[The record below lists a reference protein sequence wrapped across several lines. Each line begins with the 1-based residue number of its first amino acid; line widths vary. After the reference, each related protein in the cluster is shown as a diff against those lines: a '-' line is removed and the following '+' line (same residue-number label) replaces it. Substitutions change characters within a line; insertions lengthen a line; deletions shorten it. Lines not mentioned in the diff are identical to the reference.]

1 MAKADVRRD
10 YYADLGLAP
19 SAEGEDIK
27 KQFRKLALKYHPD
40 KNPGKEAEFN
50 AKFQAIKTAHDLLS
64 DPQQRL
70 KYDTDRLRAG
80 YGKVSGPP
88 KTNTSRRA
96 QPQPTAFRP
105 TPPRPQYNPP
115 PFTKPQP
122 TSNGPSS
129 GAKRYEAHARAGPT
143 SWHKPRDEGQT
154 RADAF
159 KGFSGMRGAAG
170 WRGFDPNTGGS
181 TAGGTPRQQNQ
192 PFGKPRPQSAYER
205 FQESYRTQNPS
216 STPHSP
222 KKRNGYAPGAS
233 GDDEPMARN
242 TSAYTS
248 SSRPSSMYFDS
259 PPRAPT
265 AKKPVVPD
273 LPQFHPEY
281 ERASSRYATAGG
293 EKTFFTSSG
302 LGRSSTVR
310 TPSGGYRTS
319 SARTNPP
326 SPTPSQHGR
335 HRSVSP
341 KSGRNREYSVSE
353 TSSDLD
359 DDEEDIPEPQPKPK
373 AVPKSRMRHRQKF
386 PDLYGNDSS
395 SSTGEDPRARQGQ
408 KHSRLSPSP
417 EGFWKYRRNSGSQ
430 DGNADLNRNQGHNS
444 DSAAFPKGQQGPFSN
459 PASRYDAL
467 RPHPSR
473 KSNSS
478 FFYMYSPDSAQSK
491 PTSQPM
497 FGRDSPSN
505 LHKKFSEED
514 WREHINKFD
523 FLGAHATSKDAFRS
537 SSKGSADR
545 EKTAK
550 LYRDFQPR
558 KAENYSHPKF
568 ANMSID
574 DLTQP
579 PQVNPLRTSPVSQ
592 SQGRATNSTGS
603 GSSRRETG
611 RPGLDSFAPT
621 TGTGPQ
627 PQAQPQQAPTPFA
640 QAKFSA
646 EQWSEQLRNI
656 PWNPSDTHKPRQANT
671 PPSRSPKKPPA
682 KVTTE
687 AEENKGTT
695 NGDTPL
701 ESTPTPPI
709 EAEVEPEAMDLDDEI
724 PAVHPTASSASG
736 HGSASGSANT
746 SYPDLNGN
754 AAGSDSGASKQTAM
768 HHTVNGASKA
778 ETRTPLF
785 NLDNLRNTAPFTS
798 TNSGGIENLED
809 VFATLPFES
818 KARQQATTK
827 EEIQP
832 RKLELP
838 NPPKRPRAPDL
849 VLQPGSQTL
858 MLSRDKWNYYVS
870 TMGSYMHDWNI
881 FNRRMLLHFNTRQDA
896 IETGLAP
903 GWISAVGDT
912 ARLRMNGADGD
923 ATPEK
928 SQGHAEV
935 DEADIDD
942 LVPDRRT
949 GGYSAYLRGIEEDVQ
964 VRKHWDVACELHREC
979 IVDLG
984 RLREWIRRG
993 GKVI

>member
-1 MAKADVRRD
+1 M
-10 YYADLGLAP
+10 
-19 SAEGEDIK
+19 DI
-27 KQFRKLALKYHPD
+27 QHNPVGFVLTQQLALKYHPD

-64 DPQQRL
+64 DPHQRL

-96 QPQPTAFRP
+96 QPQSTAFRP
-105 TPPRPQYNPP
+105 TPPRSQYHPP
-115 PFTKPQP
+115 PFTKPQA

-129 GAKRYEAHARAGPT
+129 GAKRYEAHARAGPQ
-143 SWHKPRDEGQT
+143 SWNKPRDEGQT

-181 TAGGTPRQQNQ
+181 SAGGAPRQQNQ
-192 PFGKPRPQSAYER
+192 PFGKPRPQSAYEHH
-205 FQESYRTQNPS
+205 QENHRTQNPS
-216 STPHSP
+216 SNPHSP
-222 KKRNGYAPGAS
+222 KKRTGYAPGAS

-273 LPQFHPEY
+273 LPHFPPEY

-326 SPTPSQHGR
+326 SPTPGQHER

-341 KSGRNREYSVSE
+341 KSGRHREYSVSE

-359 DDEEDIPEPQPKPK
+359 DDEDDIPEPQPKPK

-386 PDLYGNDSS
+386 PDLYSNDSS
-395 SSTGEDPRARQGQ
+395 SSTGEAPRARQGQ
-408 KHSRLSPSP
+408 KHSRLSSSP
-417 EGFWKYRRNSGSQ
+417 EGFWKHRRFPRYH
-430 DGNADLNRNQGHNS
+430 DGNADLYRDKGHNS
-444 DSAAFPKGQQGPFSN
+444 DSAAFPKGQQGPFGNST
-459 PASRYDAL
+459 SRYDAL
-467 RPHPSR
+467 RPHHLP

-478 FFYMYSPDSAQSK
+478 FFHMYSPDSAQSK
-491 PTSQPM
+491 PASQTM

-523 FLGAHATSKDAFRS
+523 FLGAHATNRDAFRS
-537 SSKGSADR
+537 SPKGNADR
-545 EKTAK
+545 EKAAK
-550 LYRDFQPR
+550 LNPDFQSW
-558 KAENYSHPKF
+558 KADNYSHPKF
-568 ANMSID
+568 ANMSIND
-574 DLTQP
+574 PAQP
-579 PQVNPLRTSPVSQ
+579 PQSNSSRTSPASQ
-592 SQGRATNSTGS
+592 SQAKAADSTGS
-603 GSSRRETG
+603 RQSGGETVDSSATW
-611 RPGLDSFAPT
+611 
-621 TGTGPQ
+621 TGTGPR

-646 EQWSEQLRNI
+646 DQWSAQLQNLS
-656 PWNPSDTHKPRQANT
+656 WNPSDAPKTRQANT
-671 PPSRSPKKPPA
+671 PPLRSPKKPARPANKKSAPQPA
-682 KVTTE
+682 KVATE
-687 AEENKGTT
+687 AEEIKHII

-701 ESTPTPPI
+701 ESTQPLPT
-709 EAEVEPEAMDLDDEI
+709 EAEVEPEAMDLDDEV
-724 PAVHPTASSASG
+724 PPVHPTASPASG
-736 HGSASGSANT
+736 SGSAGGSANT

-754 AAGSDSGASKQTAM
+754 AARSDSDAAKETAVP
-768 HHTVNGASKA
+768 HTVNGAPKTEA
-778 ETRTPLF
+778 RTPLF

-809 VFATLPFES
+809 VFATLPFKS
-818 KARQQATTK
+818 KARQQTTTK
-827 EEIQP
+827 EDIQP
-832 RKLELP
+832 RKLDLP
-838 NPPKRPRAPDL
+838 NPPKRPRAPEL
-849 VLQPGSQTL
+849 VFQPGSQQRV
-858 MLSRDKWNYYVS
+858 LSRDKWNYYVS

-881 FNRRMLLHFNTRQDA
+881 FNRRMLLHFNTRQSA

-912 ARLRMNGADGD
+912 ARLRMDGADGD

-928 SQGHAEV
+928 GQGRAEV
-935 DEADIDD
+935 DGVDVDD

-964 VRKHWDVACELHREC
+964 VRKHWDVACEMHREC
-979 IVDLG
+979 ILDLG
-984 RLREWIRRG
+984 QLRQWIRQG

>member
-1 MAKADVRRD
+1 MAKADVRKD

-19 SAEGEDIK
+19 SAEGDDIK

-64 DPQQRL
+64 DPHQRL

-105 TPPRPQYNPP
+105 TPPRPQYNTSH
-115 PFTKPQP
+115 FTKPP
-122 TSNGPSS
+122 PASNGPSA
-129 GAKRYEAHARAGPT
+129 GAKRYEAHARAGPQ
-143 SWHKPRDEGQT
+143 SWHKPQDEGQT

-170 WRGFDPNTGGS
+170 WRGFDPNTGV
-181 TAGGTPRQQNQ
+181 TERRIL
-192 PFGKPRPQSAYER
+192 PRP
-205 FQESYRTQNPS
+205 
-216 STPHSP
+216 PHSP

-265 AKKPVVPD
+265 AKKPVAPD
-273 LPQFHPEY
+273 LPPFQPEY

-341 KSGRNREYSVSE
+341 KSGRNRAYSVSE

-386 PDLYGNDSS
+386 PDLYGNESS

-408 KHSRLSPSP
+408 KYFRLSPSP
-417 EGFWKYRRNSGSQ
+417 EGFRKYRRNSGYQ
-430 DGNADLNRNQGHNS
+430 DGNADLYRDKGHNS
-444 DSAAFPKGQQGPFSN
+444 DSAAFPKNQQGLFSN

-467 RPHPSR
+467 LPHSLR
-473 KSNSS
+473 KSNLPFSPIH
-478 FFYMYSPDSAQSK
+478 SPDSVQSK
-491 PTSQPM
+491 PTSQPT

-514 WREHINKFD
+514 WREHIDKFD

-537 SSKGSADR
+537 SPKSSADR

-550 LYRDFQPR
+550 LYRDFKSW
-558 KAENYSHPKF
+558 KAENFSHPKF
-568 ANMSID
+568 ANMSIND
-574 DLTQP
+574 PTQTP
-579 PQVNPLRTSPVSQ
+579 EANPSRTSPGSQ
-592 SQGRATNSTGS
+592 SQSRATNSTG
-603 GSSRRETG
+603 
-611 RPGLDSFAPT
+611 SFAPT

-627 PQAQPQQAPTPFA
+627 PQPQPQQAPTPFA

-646 EQWSEQLRNI
+646 DEWSEQLQNLS
-656 PWNPSDTHKPRQANT
+656 WNVSDAHKSRQGNT
-671 PPSRSPKKPPA
+671 PPLRSPKKPA
-682 KVTTE
+682 RDNQWWYSLGVNTT
-687 AEENKGTT
+687 
-695 NGDTPL
+695 PR
-701 ESTPTPPI
+701 
-709 EAEVEPEAMDLDDEI
+709 AEVEPEAMDLDDEVPPI
-724 PAVHPTASSASG
+724 HPTASSASG
-736 HGSASGSANT
+736 HGSASGSANA

-754 AAGSDSGASKQTAM
+754 ATGNASTASKETAIP
-768 HHTVNGASKA
+768 HTVNGASKA

-818 KARQQATTK
+818 KARQQTTTK
-827 EEIQP
+827 EDIRP
-832 RKLELP
+832 RTLDLP
-838 NPPKRPRAPDL
+838 NPPKRPRAPEL
-849 VLQPGSQTL
+849 IPLQPGSQQL
-858 MLSRDKWNYYVS
+858 VLSRDKWNYYVS

-881 FNRRMLLHFNTRQDA
+881 FSRRMLLHFNTRQDA

-928 SQGHAEV
+928 SRSHTEI

-964 VRKHWDVACELHREC
+964 IWGDFGSGFAEEEK
-979 IVDLG
+979 
-984 RLREWIRRG
+984 
-993 GKVI
+993 